1 MTVRSLIARC
11 NNIHADTE
19 LIIYMNRDNWMT
31 ATWSFMGPMKKLT
44 YNWEQ
49 YEIDL
54 FWLSTNA
61 EGITQVVIVLKE

>member
-1 MTVRSLIARC
+1 MRVGSLIARC

-19 LIIYMNRDNWMT
+19 LIIYMNHDNWMT
-31 ATWSFMGPMKKLT
+31 GTWSFMGPMKKLT
-44 YNWEQ
+44 YDWER

-61 EGITQVVIVLKE
+61 ESRTRVVIVLEE